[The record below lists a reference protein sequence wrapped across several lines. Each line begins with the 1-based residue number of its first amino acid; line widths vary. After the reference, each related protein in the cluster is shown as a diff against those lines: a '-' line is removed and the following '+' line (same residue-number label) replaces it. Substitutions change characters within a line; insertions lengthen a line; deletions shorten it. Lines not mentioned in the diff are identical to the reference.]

1 MRLSQMETLPLT
13 GAQKSKLRALGQK
26 LDATV
31 KVGKDGL
38 TPAFFTELSRAL
50 RARDLIKLRFGG
62 DADRT
67 ARAALTTQIET
78 EGHCTCVGAVGS
90 TALFFKPASDPSK
103 SSLPAA

>member
-1 MRLSQMETLPLT
+1 MENLPLT
-13 GAQKSKLRALGQK
+13 GAQKSKLRALGQT
-26 LDATV
+26 LAATV

-50 RARDLIKLRFGG
+50 RARDLVKLRFGG
-62 DADRT
+62 EFDRT
-67 ARAALTTQIET
+67 ARAALTGQIET

-90 TALFFKPASDPSK
+90 TALFYKPAADPSQ